1 MCRSSAAAG
10 KADPIVVLSHL
21 RRSLSVCSPV
31 PIRGVRVPRSVEA
44 AVYAC
49 GCAPPTSETCAGD
62 SDTLPLRLR
71 VGRCPGDRHS
81 SAARADKL
89 ARSKCTHTQPGAA
102 GHIPCAAT
110 AATPVARLP
119 HATQASRVELLVD
132 AHGEP
137 HVELDD
143 VRLLVV
149 TGGVAGE
156 LEDLDHPRCC
166 MRRYEGGQRW
176 SPPTLKVGGDPAP
189 FSIFL
194 ISWKR
199 QSSI

>member
-1 MCRSSAAAG
+1 MWLRP
-10 KADPIVVLSHL
+10 ADIAVRRGFPHRDVRGGLGHTTFETARGSLS
-21 RRSLSVCSPV
+21 RRSAQQCSKSRQAGAQQMHPHTTRRRGAHTVC
-31 PIRGVRVPRSVEA
+31 RN
-44 AVYAC
+44 
-49 GCAPPTSETCAGD
+49 
-62 SDTLPLRLR
+62 
-71 VGRCPGDRHS
+71 S
-81 SAARADKL
+81 SHA
-89 ARSKCTHTQPGAA
+89 SG
-102 GHIPCAAT
+102 
-110 AATPVARLP
+110 TPP

-166 MRRYEGGQRW
+166 MRRYEGGQRFEGGA
-176 SPPTLKVGGDPAP
+176 PRTLKVRGDPAP